1 MHVEGH
7 DGLAIFDWDGA
18 NFCAKR
24 ATQHKKQVTLKRIVT
39 VIDENKDLIIKYWD
53 NYFNKKDKR

>member
-1 MHVEGH
+1 M
-7 DGLAIFDWDGA
+7 
-18 NFCAKR
+18 
-24 ATQHKKQVTLKRIVT
+24 KRIVA